1 MRCRR
6 RLVPTLVVI
15 SLMSAAEPA
24 PTATPTTSPAARPVL
39 RGGAAARAIGVG
51 LAAGF
56 LSGLFGV
63 GGGILMVPGMVILLG
78 VEQKRASGTSL
89 AAVLPIALASLVGYL
104 GDDKVDWPVAA
115 LLVAGALG
123 GAVLG
128 TWFLHRLPQRAVGIA
143 FAVLLVASAIRMIVD
158 HSTADGRGALSV
170 IGGVALVLV
179 GFASGVLAGLLGVGG
194 GIVMVPAMVL
204 GLGVPA
210 AVAKGTSLAVIVP
223 TAVMGTWRNRATGNA
238 DLRLAVTLG
247 LAGTVSAYLGSKV
260 SIGMSERLSAGL
272 FAALL
277 VVVSI
282 RMLLQLRRRPPSPAA

>member
-1 MRCRR
+1 MAT
-6 RLVPTLVVI
+6 VD
-15 SLMSAAEPA
+15 PA
-24 PTATPTTSPAARPVL
+24 ATPTTAASPRP
-39 RGGAAARAIGVG
+39 RGALGRAIGVG
-51 LAAGF
+51 IAAGF

-63 GGGILMVPGMVILLG
+63 GGGILMVPAMVILLG

-89 AAVLPIALASLVGYL
+89 AAVLPIALASLVGYV

-115 LLVAGALG
+115 CLVAGALG

-143 FAVLLVASAIRMIVD
+143 FAVLLVASAVRMIVD
-158 HSTADGRGALSV
+158 HSNADGRGVLSV
-170 IGGVALVLV
+170 VGVVALVVV

-210 AVAKGTSLAVIVP
+210 AIAKGTSLAVIVP
-223 TAVMGTWRNRATGNA
+223 TAVMGTWRNRATRNV

-247 LAGTVSAYLGSKV
+247 LAGTVSAYAGSKV
-260 SIGMSERLSAGL
+260 SVGMGERTSAAL

-277 VVVSI
+277 VVVSV
-282 RMLLQLRRRPPSPAA
+282 RMILQLRRPAQRPA